1 MSERSSTTHQSSPAT
16 RPVSRRR
23 RLAPVSVAMSL
34 IALLLHVVF
43 DAESPLINSAFLH
56 SIRNWILAG
65 PHALPGILLSLL
77 AVPFLKL
84 FPRLRDKWAIPIAL
98 ALWFGLIIRPATYAV
113 PEQSSS
119 TYSPAQKAALGV
131 VAELPKSSPWDSS

>member
-16 RPVSRRR
+16 RPLNRRG
-23 RLAPVSVAMSL
+23 RLAAVSLALSL
-34 IALLLHVVF
+34 IAFALHAAF
-43 DAESPLINSAFLH
+43 CTESPLINSAFRH
-56 SIRNWILAG
+56 SIGNWILAV
-65 PHALPGILLSLL
+65 PYALPGILLGLL

-84 FPRLRDKWAIPIAL
+84 FPHLRDKWATPIAL